1 MERDGGGWPMRQ
13 LEELETLTEEEK
25 QMLREVKRAVLQRA
39 PGAEVILYG
48 SAARGE
54 RGPDSDYD
62 VLVLVER
69 RLSTREEDEIDGKV
83 YDVQLVFGTIICAMF
98 HSRDEWNTGLVSV
111 SPYRENVEREG
122 AVL

>member
-1 MERDGGGWPMRQ
+1 MRR

-25 QMLREVKRAVLQRA
+25 QMLREVKRAVLQRV

-69 RLSTREEDEIDGKV
+69 RLSRAEEDEISGAV
-83 YDVQLVFGTIICAMF
+83 YDMELEYGTVILSIVY
-98 HSRDEWNTGLVSV
+98 SRGDWETGLVSV
-111 SPYRENVEREG
+111 TPYRKNVEREG
-122 AVL
+122 AVV